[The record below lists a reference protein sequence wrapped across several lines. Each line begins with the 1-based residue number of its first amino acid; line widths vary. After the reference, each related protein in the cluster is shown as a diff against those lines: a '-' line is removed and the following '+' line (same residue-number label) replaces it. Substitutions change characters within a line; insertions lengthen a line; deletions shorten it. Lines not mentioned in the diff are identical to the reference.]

1 MLTEKTKGEK
11 VIQVNRSIIPL
22 QGLPVLAPEPFKG
35 ALKPV
40 RIYCDEVSCSI
51 VSGSKDTVMLHLQ
64 QCWKDA
70 VNTSKQPKSQKIFLF
85 YS

>member
-64 QCWKDA
+64 QC
-70 VNTSKQPKSQKIFLF
+70 
-85 YS
+85 